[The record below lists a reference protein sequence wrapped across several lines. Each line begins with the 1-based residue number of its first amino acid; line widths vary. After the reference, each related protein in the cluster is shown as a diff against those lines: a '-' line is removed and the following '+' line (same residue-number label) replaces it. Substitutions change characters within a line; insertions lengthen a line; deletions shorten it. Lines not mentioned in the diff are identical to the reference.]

1 MDSHHFHNVSR
12 NSKPRRSLCT
22 AMVKITGRLPNPKG
36 LASHV
41 RSTSSRRAGTKD
53 GNWIGGYP
61 LVSSTPWLDFF
72 PNEGHKSF
80 INLHITICPGQCE
93 IHLPT
98 GNQAWPAEKTLRM
111 KMLTWSMN
119 RGFPFQRLNTVPE
132 GALLSPLESWINL
145 RWGHGSKSRRSEPQ
159 CACISILGSAVPVL
173 RCIEWQV
180 SKDG

>member
-1 MDSHHFHNVSR
+1 MYGHGKNYRETSQPQRPGLTCSEYFKQEGWHERWELDWGISSSII
-12 NSKPRRSLCT
+12 NS
-22 AMVKITGRLPNPKG
+22 V
-36 LASHV
+36 
-41 RSTSSRRAGTKD
+41 AG
-53 GNWIGGYP
+53 
-61 LVSSTPWLDFF
+61 FF
-72 PNEGHKSF
+72 PNEGHNSF

-111 KMLTWSMN
+111 KMLMWSMN